1 MYTLTGCQM
10 LFWMFICMFLWH
22 GFRIKQSG
30 TTSLVD
36 KQKIKI

>member
-1 MYTLTGCQM
+1 MLTGCQI
-10 LFWMFICMFLWH
+10 LFWMFIRMFLWN

-36 KQKIKI
+36 KQKIEI

>member
-1 MYTLTGCQM
+1 
-10 LFWMFICMFLWH
+10 MFLWH

>member
-1 MYTLTGCQM
+1 MLTGCQM
-10 LFWMFICMFLWH
+10 LFCMFICMFLWH

-36 KQKIKI
+36 KQKIEI